1 MKHKSV
7 ETTKLYELTLRGRI
21 LERLEQ
27 VSSINKR
34 RFKNLISAL
43 AVAAALFGPNGGVE
57 SPKAQKVLASETI
70 EDIQEDLLRTGQDIS
85 AWVRERGL
93 PAAKQGYEVASENV
107 AQVVET
113 ATPVVE
119 QAVEVVS
126 QTIGEQVEQNVKP
139 VAQQARQA
147 VGNLFDYTISST
159 NSTNTAPLKEESPQS
174 IRATKPLNQTV
185 ELNISDIEK
194 AGLQTSIVKDSE
206 VVTDTTEVLPNI
218 TPTNVPR
225 AQFGSEVTEGRFRKE
240 LHEELNVSLERPFNY
255 KEANDI
261 FESLGLTAEDLINA
275 ELVSK
280 DRSKL
285 ADFSD
290 PTVPTL
296 AMFPNQVMRW
306 SPLIDKLNSKYNNL
320 EKYGFNTIGNTE
332 FLGLIYVESYGT
344 FQEKPN
350 YAGAVSPAQVTIYP
364 IMDLA
369 PGNTVADK
377 YKFASVPENGIE
389 MGYVWQL
396 MNKRNNQIKFEERGI
411 TDPLIKS
418 TINFMTY
425 NGGQY
430 YSFIIAEGGVDSVRD
445 KIDTLQMEKYGI
457 MNRNLYNNYQV
468 FAEAYKQGFKV
479 SYEDSLDG
487 DDDLKMFQSDLL
499 TEILEKA
506 YQKKRQTDGSY
517 NSMRAVLSS
526 TLDEYENK
534 KISLY
539 DIKKELKPEDAG
551 DLYNDVTLP
560 PAVRAVVL
568 FYNR

>member
-7 ETTKLYELTLRGRI
+7 ETTKLYEPSLREKILIGIGNISTL
-21 LERLEQ
+21 
-27 VSSINKR
+27 NKR
-34 RFKNLISAL
+34 RFKNLVSAL

-70 EDIQEDLLRTGQDIS
+70 DDIQEDLIRTGQDIS
-85 AWVRERGL
+85 AWVREKGL
-93 PAAKQGYEVASENV
+93 PAAKQGYEVASKNV
-107 AQVVET
+107 SQVVET

-126 QTIGEQVEQNVKP
+126 QTVGDQVEQNVKP
-139 VAQQARQA
+139 AAQQAQQA
-147 VGNLFDYTISST
+147 VGDLFDYSIKAIDASLNPSASETIRFTQPS
-159 NSTNTAPLKEESPQS
+159 NK
-174 IRATKPLNQTV
+174 TV
-185 ELNISDIEK
+185 ELKISDIED
-194 AGLQTSIVKDSE
+194 AGLQNTIVEQSESI
-206 VVTDTTEVLPNI
+206 TDTSEVLPNP

-290 PTVPTL
+290 PAIPSL
-296 AMFPNQVMRW
+296 HMFPDLVMRW

-344 FQEKPN
+344 LQEKPN

-364 IMDLA
+364 IKALA
-369 PGNTVADK
+369 PGNTVEDK
-377 YKFASVPENGIE
+377 YKFASIPENGIE

-430 YSFIIAEGGVDSVRD
+430 YSFIIAEGGVNSVRD

-468 FAEAYKQGFKV
+468 FAEAYKQGFEV

-517 NSMRAVLSS
+517 RSMREVLSN
-526 TLDEYENK
+526 TLNEYENK

-539 DIKKELKPEDAG
+539 DIKKEIKPEDAG